1 MSIELYYTAP
11 AQPVFDEI
19 KRCAKAI
26 WLTYDDEFGYATEKI
41 TKVDA
46 VGNVGDNWMY
56 LVAMFDQRNQGRLFA
71 LLSPST
77 VELIMTAMS

>member
-1 MSIELYYTAP
+1 MSVDLYYTAP
-11 AQPVFDEI
+11 TQPVFDEI

-26 WLTYDDEFGYATEKI
+26 WSTYDDQFGYATEKI

-56 LVAMFDQRNQGRLFA
+56 LVSMFDHINQARLFA
-71 LLSPST
+71 LLSPGT
-77 VELIMTAMS
+77 VDLIQAAMS